1 MLIWEFKCGMWERE
15 EVVAETEA
23 IMAKGAELAMASL
36 AVVWCPG
43 AMLDV
48 RKFTRGKACQ
58 QEGIKRG

>member
-1 MLIWEFKCGMWERE
+1 MWERE

-23 IMAKGAELAMASL
+23 LLAKGAELAMASL